1 MMWMSVQK
9 YQFLREKM
17 VKEQILKRGI
27 ENEVI
32 LDVFEKIPR
41 HRFVRPSDQH
51 LAYNDYPLPI
61 GEEQTISQ
69 PYIVA
74 QMVDALALQ
83 PEDTVLEI
91 GTGSGY
97 QTAILAEIVGK
108 VYTIERI
115 KGLQDQAKEVLDS
128 LGYRNI
134 EYFHK
139 DGKEGLIEQAP
150 FDKVIVSAASKS
162 IPKELL
168 DQLKDGGK
176 MVIPTGGDFLQKLL
190 LLEKNHH
197 KYKEKILGYCRFVR
211 LI

>member
-1 MMWMSVQK
+1 MSVQK

>member
-97 QTAILAEIVGK
+97 QTAILAEIVNK

-115 KGLQDQAKEVLDS
+115 KGLQDQAKDVLDS

-134 EYFHK
+134 EYIHK
-139 DGKEGLIEQAP
+139 DGKEGLIEEAP

-190 LLEKNHH
+190 LLQKNHH